1 MFRRVLLWSLLVAYL
16 IVIGL
21 WASAAAPVVLV
32 LAGLATVLA
41 AVPGPVWAF
50 AAGIA
55 WLVRRPAPAKTATA

>member
-1 MFRRVLLWSLLVAYL
+1 MFRRVLLWSLLAAYL

-21 WASAAAPVVLV
+21 WSTAAAPIVLA

-50 AAGIA
+50 AAGAA
-55 WLVRRPAPAKTATA
+55 WLARRPTPVRAA